1 MESSMGNTFTLSS
14 FQNCDK
20 KKKSMSFNISETFN
34 KNIHSESKTSFL
46 PHTKKKKQNMDL
58 RKAQTQP
65 ECS

>member
-34 KNIHSESKTSFL
+34 KNIHSESKTYFL
-46 PHTKKKKQNMDL
+46 PHKKKQNMDL